1 MQRLLGA
8 SEHTAWLHD
17 RDRPLHF
24 VLTAQIAG
32 EIDVTDV
39 KRSLLCVQQK
49 HPLLRTRIVVDKNEQ
64 PMFVSEGVSEIPLRV
79 LERRD
84 EEHWCREVER
94 ELHQPFDWEHE
105 PLLRVVLL
113 HSKHIS
119 ELILICYHS
128 IGDGLS
134 SLYLIQDILM
144 EMSEP
149 CAIPSTL
156 PPQPFLEAMLHQSDR
171 RKVNPFLWTL
181 ARIGRIPIKS
191 SMSPYPT
198 RQPRLLYW
206 SLTPTETAALIT
218 RSRQEQTT
226 VHGALCATMLSAIA
240 SQSSNGQSHF
250 KCLSPI
256 SIRDYL
262 SPCIG
267 RDFGF
272 YFSLGITNHPIYPDT
287 SLWEIARQV
296 KMQLEPQMSRDSL
309 FGDVSLRQAFLA
321 SKPSPQK
328 IMAAFLQRFE
338 SDAMVTNLGRAGIA
352 QQFGKLKLKAVYG
365 PAVFTGMHWERI
377 LGVTTLGDRM
387 FFTLAY
393 SESSMSQMEAN
404 KLKHVII
411 EQLRSF
417 VAKSLR

>member
-32 EIDVTDV
+32 EIDVTDL

-49 HPLLRTRIVVDKNEQ
+49 HPLLRTRIVIDKNEQ
-64 PMFVSEGVSEIPLRV
+64 PMFGAEGVSEIPLQV
-79 LERRD
+79 LERQD
-84 EEHWCREVER
+84 EEQWCREVER
-94 ELHQPFDWEHE
+94 ELHQPFDWEYE

-119 ELILICYHS
+119 ELILTCYHT

-134 SLYLIQDILM
+134 SLYLIQDILT
-144 EMSEP
+144 EMAEP
-149 CAIPSTL
+149 SAIPLTL
-156 PPQPFLEAMLHQSDR
+156 PPQPSLEDMLHQSDR
-171 RKVNPFLWTL
+171 RKGNPFLWAL
-181 ARIGRIPIKS
+181 ARIGRIPIRS
-191 SMSPYPT
+191 SMSAYPP

-206 SLTPTETAALIT
+206 SLTPSETTALIA

-226 VHGALCATMLSAIA
+226 VHGALCAAMLNEIA
-240 SQSSNGQSHF
+240 SQSSDGQSHF

-272 YFSLGITNHPIYPDT
+272 YFSLGITTHPIDPDT
-287 SLWEIARQV
+287 LLWEIARQV
-296 KMQLEPQMSRDSL
+296 KMQLEPQMSRDIL

-338 SDAMVTNLGRAGIA
+338 SDAMVTNLGRAAIA
-352 QQFGKLKLKAVYG
+352 QQFGKLKLQAVYG
-365 PAVFTGMHWERI
+365 PAVLIGMYCERV
-377 LGVTTLGDRM
+377 LGVITLGDRM

-393 SESSMSQMEAN
+393 SESSMSQSEAT
-404 KLKHVII
+404 KLKQGII
-411 EQLRSF
+411 EQLQSF
-417 VAKSLR
+417 TAKSLR